1 MVPKHSQILVV
12 GTGAFGI
19 STALHLL
26 RRGYTNVT
34 VIDRASM
41 LPAPDA
47 ASTDINKVVRTS
59 YSEVIYTKLTQAA
72 IEEWKKEEWGDTY
85 QESGVLLRGG
95 YGSYGNLALANDK
108 SCSVHIQEFQNGEE
122 LRSIYSP
129 NIELGPLLLDK
140 FEGYLNK
147 DSGWAKARQ
156 GVELAIEQVR
166 RLGGRVE
173 GNKQVVGI
181 LPDGQGVKLS
191 DGTEMKAELAVIATG
206 SWTPSTFG
214 SLGLSD
220 RVLATGQC
228 IATIQLA
235 PEEAEI
241 YKDVP
246 VVLDYTT
253 GFYMFPPNP
262 ENIVKVAIH
271 FAGFTNPQGQVEG
284 RSVSTPRTFLTH
296 DNGGAIPKHVVKKLR
311 ESVAGVYPELGKKPF
326 SGTRLCWYADTSD
339 SDWLIDFHPDYP
351 SVLFAT
357 GGSGHAYKFLPIL
370 GCLVV
375 DRIENT
381 LDPLLT
387 RKFAFDRIFT
397 GGHTSDLSRA
407 LNAPTQLDLGELCTP
422 EDLLS

>member
-1 MVPKHSQILVV
+1 MVSKDSQILVV

-34 VIDRASM
+34 VIDQAST

-59 YSEVIYTKLTQAA
+59 YSEIAYTKLAQAA

-95 YGSYGNLALANDK
+95 SYSNLALANDK
-108 SCSVHIQEFQNGEE
+108 SCGVHIQEFQNGEE
-122 LRSIYSP
+122 LRSIYPP
-129 NIELGPLLLDK
+129 NIELGPLLLHK

-156 GVELAIEQVR
+156 AVELAIEQVR

-191 DGTEMKAELAVIATG
+191 DGTEVKAELVVIATG

-220 RVLATGQC
+220 RVSATGQC

-246 VVLDYTT
+246 IVLDYTN
-253 GFYMFPPNP
+253 GFCMFPPNP
-262 ENIVKVAIH
+262 ENIVKVG
-271 FAGFTNPQGQVEG
+271 FYAGFTNLQDQVEG
-284 RSVSTPRTFLTH
+284 RSVSIPRTFLTH
-296 DNGGAIPKHVVKKLR
+296 DNGGAIPKHIVQEMR
-311 ESVAGVYPELGKKPF
+311 GSIADTYPELGKKPF
-326 SGTRLCWYADTSD
+326 SGTRLCWYADTPD

-357 GGSGHAYKFLPIL
+357 GGSGHAYKFMPIL
-370 GCLVV
+370 GRLVV

-381 LDPLLT
+381 LDPILT
-387 RKFAFDRIFT
+387 QKFAFDRIFT
-397 GGHTSDLSRA
+397 SSDLSDFSRA
-407 LNAPTQLDLGELCTP
+407 LPAPTQLDLGELCTP
-422 EDLLS
+422 EDLLP